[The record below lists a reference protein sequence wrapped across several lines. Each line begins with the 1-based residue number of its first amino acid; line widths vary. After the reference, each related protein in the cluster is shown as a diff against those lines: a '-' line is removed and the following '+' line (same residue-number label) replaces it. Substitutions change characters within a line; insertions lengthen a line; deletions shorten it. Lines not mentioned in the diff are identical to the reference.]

1 MNPYNEHKK
10 QEKETKDQS
19 AHKLQKQMQNVISH
33 SPQHFWSLDEGVDL
47 SWDFENRPSNKNAI
61 SLLEFS
67 SYRVNT
73 QGFKVKTLERIIDFL
88 QNRNQEIERGS
99 RWSMFIAK
107 EGVWQVVSMWKV

>member
-1 MNPYNEHKK
+1 
-10 QEKETKDQS
+10 
-19 AHKLQKQMQNVISH
+19 MQNVISH